1 MFIAEIG
8 INHNGDL
15 KLAKKLIKVAKDAGA
30 DVVKFQKRTPRICV
44 PESEWDRE
52 RNTPWG
58 KMSYIEYKEAIEF
71 TKKEYNA
78 IDRYCK
84 KLGIQWTA
92 SVWDTLSLDFMMDY
106 DLPFIKV
113 PSALIT
119 DLNLLSR
126 IREKKLRVI
135 LSTGM
140 STMKEIK
147 TAFDELRGCPI
158 TLLSCNSSYPTIDEE
173 IDLNTMTTLK
183 ETFNVPV
190 GYSGHETDLLPTIIA
205 KAMGAEI
212 IERHITLDKE
222 MWGTDHRA
230 SLNPKELKELISALN
245 RVDKIKGSHDIK
257 VYQSEEK
264 IRSKL
269 RK

>member
-15 KLAKKLIKVAKDAGA
+15 KLAKKLIKIAKQAGA
-30 DVVKFQKRTPRICV
+30 DVVKFQKRTPRLCV

-52 RNTPWG
+52 RSTPWG
-58 KMSYIEYKEAIEF
+58 TMSYIDYKEAIEF
-71 TKKEYNA
+71 NRKEYNA
-78 IDRYCK
+78 IDKYCK
-84 KLGIQWTA
+84 KIGIQWTA
-92 SVWDTLSLDFMMDY
+92 SVWDELSLDFMLEY
-106 DLPFIKV
+106 DVPFIKV
-113 PSALIT
+113 PSALVT
-119 DLNLLSR
+119 DLNLLAR
-126 IREKKLRVI
+126 IREKKMRVV

-140 STMKEIK
+140 STMKEI
-147 TAFDELRGCPI
+147 AAAVAELRGCPI

-173 IDLNTMTTLK
+173 IDLNTMVTLK

-190 GYSGHETDLLPTIIA
+190 GYSGHETDLLPSIIA

-222 MWGTDHRA
+222 MWGTDHKA
-230 SLNPKELKELISALN
+230 SLNPKELKELIAALN
-245 RVDKIKGSHDIK
+245 RVDRIKGSHDIK